1 MVEKRKQKEKTAFV
15 CSVKENLYLYC
26 ANSWKQ
32 VEGNNFVLSFCRLQE
47 LPNYLG
53 YVPLWSWLELL
64 CFPNQINHFKSK
76 AHGIMPPCR
85 YISCLFKV
93 KKLWRTCNKRHD
105 RRKMTLNSLDIGVTI
120 KVIYLDLNSIRNIES

>member
-1 MVEKRKQKEKTAFV
+1 
-15 CSVKENLYLYC
+15 
-26 ANSWKQ
+26 
-32 VEGNNFVLSFCRLQE
+32 
-47 LPNYLG
+47 
-53 YVPLWSWLELL
+53 
-64 CFPNQINHFKSK
+64 
-76 AHGIMPPCR
+76 MPPCR